1 MADALSRRDNEE
13 NLTISISTPRWMEI
27 VTEGYLNDP
36 HTKQLLASLSVTPEG
51 IDGYQ
56 LVNGVNRFKGR
67 IWLGHHPEAQ

>member
-51 IDGYQ
+51 IDGY
-56 LVNGVNRFKGR
+56 
-67 IWLGHHPEAQ
+67 